1 MCFASFLVLEKTDRL
16 LPCICIQEHWLR
28 ILITMKCSRCWCS
41 PGKISTAAPYAAT
54 KNHIGWWRLSQWDY
68 FQLIADV
75 RFFVTRSVYLSSP
88 ESCCTPAVIFRA
100 AKIPEI
106 VSRLSTEAVAPGHA
120 KDHIL
125 DDSAFVGRQTDT
137 NLVVHIGAV
146 SSVRKRRIVLSEV
159 MAARNRIHWINN
171 LCHIC
176 AVIVRR

>member
-1 MCFASFLVLEKTDRL
+1 MY
-16 LPCICIQEHWLR
+16 I
-28 ILITMKCSRCWCS
+28 
-41 PGKISTAAPYAAT
+41 
-54 KNHIGWWRLSQWDY
+54 
-68 FQLIADV
+68 LIADV

-137 NLVVHIGAV
+137 NLVVHIGAKFGV
-146 SSVRKRRIVLSEV
+146 APIPDKMREPLYDGTATFCVKKKTTTLKIGLNSG
-159 MAARNRIHWINN
+159 N
-171 LCHIC
+171 
-176 AVIVRR
+176 